1 MPTEKSGVGE
11 SASVQI
17 TPAVPAPPESAP
29 ALPAPAPT
37 PKEDTPAVTTTKPSI
52 LKRLTGGLLGSVFA
66 LILVAA
72 VACTPNVAPAPSSA
86 PAHGDTA
93 GMSDTTDLQ
102 TGVPHLSVSD
112 DSHPNADRWIAHLDV
127 AKCYG
132 EVAVCLPENAYET
145 VSAEHNLLMTAG
157 ASQLWN
163 GLSTAGLA
171 TPWNT
176 TNTQLVVGDAST
188 AATAADTDM
197 GAAAGTKLNAADVTS
212 CTNATP
218 IVCAGTYSPT
228 PVAGQVVVISGMT
241 GAGAAA
247 VNQTFEMSVASASSI
262 TLLNSAGTGS
272 ITVTGGL
279 IKPINKYAQRANA
292 AGSAVITTN
301 SIVYVATFATT
312 SANFSWAEW
321 GTRTGAQIT
330 NMQAAPPANLLN
342 HAIPGGGLGSKTS
355 ASSWTLTVTL
365 SET

>member
-11 SASVQI
+11 SASVQV
-17 TPAVPAPPESAP
+17 TPATPAPSEPA
-29 ALPAPAPT
+29 ALPEPAPT
-37 PKEDTPAVTTTKPSI
+37 PKEETPAVTTTKPSI
-52 LKRLTGGLLGSVFA
+52 LNRLTGGLLGSVFA
-66 LILVAA
+66 LVLVAT
-72 VACTPNVAPAPSSA
+72 VACSPNVAPSPSNAP
-86 PAHGDTA
+86 GDAA
-93 GMSDTTDLQ
+93 GMSDSTDLQ
-102 TGVPHLSVSD
+102 TGVPHLRVSD
-112 DSHPNADRWIAHLDV
+112 DSHAPPTWHAHLDV
-127 AKCYG
+127 AKCLG

-171 TPWNT
+171 VPWNT

-197 GAAAGTKLNAADVTS
+197 GAAVGTKINAADPSS

-218 IVCAGTYSPT
+218 IVCAGTYSPAA
-228 PVAGQVVVISGMT
+228 VAGQVYVFSGFA

-247 VNQTFEMSVASASSI
+247 INQTFEASAGSASSI
-262 TLLNSAGTGS
+262 TLLNSAGTGA

-312 SANFSWAEW
+312 SANFQWLEW
-321 GTRTGAQIT
+321 GVRTGAQIT

-342 HAIPGGGLGSKTS
+342 HAIPGGGLGTKTS
-355 ASSWTLTVTL
+355 ASSWTLTTTL
-365 SET
+365 SEN